1 MTVVFQHILAA
12 VDGSE
17 SSLRAADAAI
27 ALAALLHARLD
38 LISVEETAPRY
49 VSTQEENR
57 IEQSAA
63 TAYYER
69 LHEPLRQKAEQQGV
83 QVCSVIVSGHE
94 GQNVLDYIT
103 QQQCDLLVLGYRG
116 HSGVWGAF
124 LGSTADKLVS
134 HAPCSV
140 LVIRSRWGKTL
151 FRHILVALDC
161 SPLSWQAFRMGL
173 HLGKQVGAFVNVL
186 SVVES
191 VKVPP
196 ANGGIPSTGEW
207 DWKAYF
213 QQAQAL
219 TAAELQVAGLNGET
233 LTEQGSASTA
243 ITAASRDKGVDLAVL
258 GATGQEHPW
267 SAITGGTARKV
278 ANAASC
284 AVLIVRPLTRGLR
297 VRDVMNTGVIPVTA
311 DTGLSEV
318 IDRLVSGGER
328 LLIVVDDQQRVI
340 GIITLGHLLSQE
352 AVIRQL
358 DLQRATGTGHLDQY
372 VDHLITVSSAV
383 QTAADVMRRHPLVVA
398 DTVSIEDAARRM
410 DTEHVTRMP
419 VIDESQQMV
428 GVLDQAHLLS
438 YFVAQPSVAETIPA
452 NPPSIEFP
460 RLVGE
465 CVLAQAPLVG
475 AETPLFEVLRQIQ
488 ETSIRRVIV
497 IDGTGKAI
505 GVIADSDILAARG
518 LITRQNPV
526 LALAGRFSLRFPKEF
541 LRRLSS
547 SGPLTAQ
554 QVMRPHLFAVMPATP
569 VAEAVQLMLA
579 HHIKRLVVVD
589 VQGKPLGMVDRQQLL
604 RAFIEGGTVSI

>member
-27 ALAALLHARLD
+27 ELAALLHARLD
-38 LISVEETAPRY
+38 LMSVEETSPRY
-49 VSTQEENR
+49 VATQEESR

-63 TAYYER
+63 AAYYER
-69 LHEPLRQKAEQQGV
+69 LHEPLRRKAEQRGI
-83 QVCSVIVSGHE
+83 QVRSVIVSGHE
-94 GQNVLDYIT
+94 GQSVLDYIT
-103 QQQCDLLVLGYRG
+103 QQKCDLLALGYRG

-140 LVIRSRWGKTL
+140 LVIRSGWGKAL

-161 SPLSWQAFRMGL
+161 SPNSWQAFRTAL
-173 HLGKQVGAFVNVL
+173 HLGKQVGARVHVL

-191 VKVPP
+191 VKLPP
-196 ANGGIPSTGEW
+196 MSGGGSSAGEW

-213 QQAQAL
+213 QQAL
-219 TAAELQVAGLNGET
+219 TLAAAELQVTGLKGET

-243 ITAASRDKGVDLAVL
+243 ITAAARDKGVDLVVL

-278 ANAASC
+278 ANAAPC

-297 VRDVMNTGVIPVTA
+297 VRDVMNTSVIPVTA

-318 IDRLVSGGER
+318 IDRLVGGGER

-340 GIITLGHLLSQE
+340 GIITLGHLLSHE

-372 VDHLITVSSAV
+372 VDHLVAMSGEA

-398 DTVSIEDAARRM
+398 DTTSIEDAARRM
-410 DTEHVTRMP
+410 DTGHVTRMP

-428 GVLDQAHLLS
+428 GVLDQANLLS
-438 YFVAQPSVAETIPA
+438 SFVAQPAVAETTTT
-452 NPPSIEFP
+452 NLPSMDFP

-465 CVLAQAPLVG
+465 CVLAQTPLVG

-488 ETSIRRVIV
+488 ETPMRRVIV

-526 LALAGRFSLRFPKEF
+526 LALAGRFSLRFPEEF

-554 QVMRPHLFAVMPATP
+554 QVMRPRLFAVTPATS

-589 VQGKPLGMVDRQQLL
+589 DQGKPLGMVDRQQLL
-604 RAFIEGGTVSI
+604 RAFIGGGIFT

>member
-1 MTVVFQHILAA
+1 MTVVFQHILVA

-27 ALAALLHARLD
+27 ELATLLHARLD
-38 LISVEETAPRY
+38 FISVEETAPRY
-49 VSTQEENR
+49 VATQEESK

-69 LHEPLRQKAEQQGV
+69 LHEPLRRKAEQYGI

-134 HAPCSV
+134 HALCSV
-140 LVIRSRWGKTL
+140 LVIRSGWGKAL

-161 SPLSWQAFRMGL
+161 SPLSWQAFRTGL
-173 HLGKQVGAFVNVL
+173 HLGKQVGAFVHVL
-186 SVVES
+186 SIVES
-191 VKVPP
+191 AKAPPISGVP
-196 ANGGIPSTGEW
+196 ASGSW

-213 QQAQAL
+213 QQAQTLA
-219 TAAELQVAGLNGET
+219 AAELQVAGLKGET

-243 ITAASRDKGVDLAVL
+243 ITAAARDKGVDLVVL

-278 ANAASC
+278 ANAAAC
-284 AVLIVRPLTRGLR
+284 AILIVRPLTRSLH
-297 VRDVMNTGVIPVTA
+297 VRDVMNAGVVPVMA

-318 IDRLVSGGER
+318 VDRLVSGGER
-328 LLIVVDDQQRVI
+328 LLIVVDDQRRVI
-340 GIITLGHLLSQE
+340 GVITLGHLLSHE
-352 AVIRQL
+352 AVTRQL
-358 DLQRATGTGHLDQY
+358 DLRRAAGTGHLDQY
-372 VDHLITVSSAV
+372 VDRLVATSSTV
-383 QTAADVMRRHPLVVA
+383 QTAADVMKRHPLVVA
-398 DTVSIEDAARRM
+398 DNVAIEDAARRM
-410 DTEHVTRMP
+410 DAEHLTRMP
-419 VIDESQQMV
+419 VVDATQQMV

-438 YFVAQPSVAETIPA
+438 YFAAQPVVAEATTT
-452 NPPSIEFP
+452 NPSSMDSP
-460 RLVGE
+460 RLIGE
-465 CVLAQAPLVG
+465 CVLAQTPLVS
-475 AETPLFEVLRQIQ
+475 AETPLFEALRQIQ
-488 ETSIRRVIV
+488 ETPIRRVIV
-497 IDGTGKAI
+497 VDGAGKAI

-526 LALAGRFSLRFPKEF
+526 LALAGRFSLRFPEEF

-547 SGPLTAQ
+547 SGPLTSQ
-554 QVMRPHLFAVMPATP
+554 QVMRPRLFAVTPATP

-589 VQGKPLGMVDRQQLL
+589 DQGKPLGMVARQQLL
-604 RAFIEGGTVSI
+604 RAFLEGGTVV